1 MGLPG
6 SNGQRGEMGDKGATG
21 IQGQPGVS
29 GEKGATVSSYYKFI
43 SDLSLLII
51 SSLGRCR
58 YEGYARRTRNS
69 RTSCT

>member
-1 MGLPG
+1 MGPPG

-43 SDLSLLII
+43 SDLSLLLI
-51 SSLGRCR
+51 SSFR
-58 YEGYARRTRNS
+58 EM
-69 RTSCT
+69 